1 MTKKN
6 QERDDSDADDHAAG
20 GGVLADEVFTEAVC
34 HHDGEPQRRDE
45 DSRPASMAMS
55 FGDDE
60 TSVAPMSSRSSLGLN
75 PATHIFLSSKIH
87 GRGDP
92 VLTRP
97 CVPPPTSVLGSR
109 SEPVD

>member
-6 QERDDSDADDHAAG
+6 EEGREDADDYAAG
-20 GGVLADEVFTEAVC
+20 GGVLADEMSTEAVC
-34 HHDGEPQRRDE
+34 HVEPQRRDE

-92 VLTRP
+92 VSARP
-97 CVPPPTSVLGSR
+97 CVPPTMLGSR
-109 SEPVD
+109 SELVD